1 MSSIV
6 SVDDILGCPTTPQS
20 LDDFSV
26 SSPSSFIGSRHGSPC
41 SYMSSETSPS
51 SVASPPPEE
60 VKIKS
65 EPEAKVKTEPEQKP
79 VKKRKSW
86 GQQLPTP
93 TTNLPPRKRAKTA
106 EEKEQRRVER
116 VLRNRAAAQK
126 SREVKKQQLEAIES
140 ERDMLKQK
148 FETLVE
154 ENTKLTA
161 SNNHLHTELKKI
173 QEENARLKLHSNQP
187 PPPVAEEPSSFDT
200 LFMDCYG
207 VDPNTT
213 VTYPDSAHDDD
224 SVLSE
229 SPCMTHQPAVSA
241 GDFSDDFFAA
251 HDIGYGSGM
260 LHPELDLSD
269 RDSAL
274 AASPESILDEFF
286 DCDLVCA
293 SAPDES
299 DLQ

>member
-1 MSSIV
+1 
-6 SVDDILGCPTTPQS
+6 
-20 LDDFSV
+20 
-26 SSPSSFIGSRHGSPC
+26 
-41 SYMSSETSPS
+41 
-51 SVASPPPEE
+51 
-60 VKIKS
+60 
-65 EPEAKVKTEPEQKP
+65 
-79 VKKRKSW
+79 
-86 GQQLPTP
+86 
-93 TTNLPPRKRAKTA
+93 
-106 EEKEQRRVER
+106 

-229 SPCMTHQPAVSA
+229 SPCMTHQPA
-241 GDFSDDFFAA
+241 
-251 HDIGYGSGM
+251 
-260 LHPELDLSD
+260 ELV
-269 RDSAL
+269 
-274 AASPESILDEFF
+274 
-286 DCDLVCA
+286 CDLPCLQGTFPMISLPLMTLVMGQACFILSLISRIGTPLLQLLLSQYWMSFSTATSCA
-293 SAPDES
+293 RRLQTSLICSDVLARFRAATDGNSQRATSGVERNSVALVILQSLEGSQSRGVAEYGRGITEYNPGATES
-299 DLQ
+299 SRRAHSFHWVVGGLG